1 LPSVS
6 ETVRRSAIAG
16 AWYPDTAAS
25 IAAEVEQYLEAARPL
40 AEVGNLR
47 ALISPHAG
55 LRYSGP
61 VAAFGYS
68 LLRGRETGTV
78 VIVGPSHRFA
88 FEGSAVFTRGAFET
102 PLGRAGI
109 DTDLAD
115 ALVAASP
122 GVRADERPHEQ
133 EHSLEMQLPFLQLL
147 VPELRIVPVLMG
159 TQSREDVET
168 LAEALAV
175 ALAGRQALLVASSDL
190 SHYLSRVN
198 ARDVD
203 STVVSDLAD
212 FSPER
217 LMDRLERR
225 RNHACG
231 GGPMVAVM
239 RAARTLGADTS
250 AVLSYADSGDA
261 GEHDTTR
268 VVGYVSAALFRSA
281 A

>member
-1 LPSVS
+1 MT

-16 AWYPDTAAS
+16 SWYPGTAAA
-25 IAAEVEQYLEAARPL
+25 IAAEVEKYLDTARAP
-40 AEVGNLR
+40 AVRGELR
-47 ALISPHAG
+47 GLISPHAG

-68 LLRGRETGTV
+68 LLRSHPPRTV
-78 VIVGPSHRFA
+78 VIVGPSHRVA
-88 FEGSAVFTRGAFET
+88 FEGSAVFARGTFET

-109 DTDLAD
+109 DSDLAE

-122 GVRADERPHEQ
+122 DVHANDRPHEL

-147 VPELRIVPVLMG
+147 APELRIVPVLMG
-159 TQSREDVET
+159 TQSREEVDG
-168 LAEALAV
+168 LAHALGV
-175 ALAGRQALLVASSDL
+175 ALAGRDALLVASSDL

-198 ARDVD
+198 ARDMD
-203 STVVSDLAD
+203 STVVSDVDD
-212 FSPER
+212 FAPER

-239 RAARTLGADTS
+239 KAARHLGADAS
-250 AVLSYADSGDA
+250 AVLQYADSGDA

-268 VVGYVSAALFRSA
+268 VVGYLSAALFRA
-281 A
+281 AA